1 MVAMYIFLLKNQVV
15 LYYKDKNSYSK
26 ESSIHCDKLLMRVF
40 NLFSRKL
47 RFLNK
52 LSLAIGLGISFGLC
66 LLGNFQLHSQRTLAG
81 KQKS

>member
-1 MVAMYIFLLKNQVV
+1 
-15 LYYKDKNSYSK
+15 
-26 ESSIHCDKLLMRVF
+26 MRVF
-40 NLFSRKL
+40 NLFFRKL

-81 KQKS
+81 KQNSIIDLDVCIGEIGGRARTSEEMDGTLPRIASFENT